1 MSDMSERDPIEPGSE
16 AAELRRQQQDEAA
29 GVWATALTRGQAR
42 GAVVGGLVG
51 GVIGAV
57 LFLPLA
63 AVPVDAPV
71 WARIVV
77 VMLLGFAAGAAAGA
91 VYLGGREP
99 EIEGETDDPV
109 TP

>member
-1 MSDMSERDPIEPGSE
+1 MSEPDPIEAGSE
-16 AAELRRQQQDEAA
+16 AAELRRQQQDEIA
-29 GVWATALTRGQAR
+29 GARGAIPVSHAQAR

-63 AVPVDAPV
+63 AIPVDAPV
-71 WARIVV
+71 WARILV
-77 VMLLGFAAGAAAGA
+77 VMLLGFVAGATAGA

-99 EIEGETDDPV
+99 EIEGVTDDPV

>member
-1 MSDMSERDPIEPGSE
+1 MSERDPIEAGSE
-16 AAELRRQQQDEAA
+16 ASELRRQQQDEAA
-29 GVWATALTRGQAR
+29 GVWGATALTRGQAR
-42 GAVVGGLVG
+42 GAVLGGLVG

-63 AVPVDAPV
+63 VIPVDAPV

-77 VMLLGFAAGAAAGA
+77 VILLGFVAGATAGA
-91 VYLGGREP
+91 VYFGGRTP
-99 EIEGETDDPV
+99 ELEGETDDPV